1 MQDQFYDMLIKED
14 EITWQTIL
22 QDLIK
27 SEQMN
32 PWDIDV
38 SLLSKR
44 YMDRLKGLK
53 EHNFFISGKVV
64 LASAVLLRIKSNKLL
79 LDDLADFDRLLY
91 KQEEYDELE
100 EYDDVKAV
108 TMGGVTIL
116 PRVPQPR
123 KRKVSMEELML
134 ALNKAL
140 EVKKRRVLR
149 RMKEDDAPNVFIPE
163 KTIDIAV
170 RIKMVYKQVKNF
182 FLDSVDKR
190 LTFDRLAPSDSRE
203 DRINTFVPLLYLC
216 NHEKLDLL
224 QDEHFGEIEIKLLDG

>member
-1 MQDQFYDMLIKED
+1 MQDQFYDMLVKED

-32 PWDIDV
+32 PWDIDISV
-38 SLLSKR
+38 LSKR
-44 YMDRLKGLK
+44 YMETIKGMK

-64 LASAVLLRIKSNKLL
+64 LASAVLLRIKSSKLL
-79 LDDLADFDRLLY
+79 LEDIANLDDLMYNNKEYEELD
-91 KQEEYDELE
+91 EYDETKE
-100 EYDDVKAV
+100 VKV
-108 TMGGVTIL
+108 GNVTIL

-123 KRKVSMEELML
+123 KRKVSMEELMV

-149 RMKEDDAPNVFIPE
+149 RMKEDDAPEVFIPVE
-163 KTIDIAV
+163 TMDISV
-170 RIKMVYKQVKNF
+170 RIKMIYKQVKNF

-190 LTFDRLAPSDSRE
+190 LTFDKLTPSDSRE
-203 DRINTFVPLLYLC
+203 DRINTFVPLLHLC

-224 QDEHFGEIEIKLLDG
+224 QEEHFGEIEIKLTE